1 MWKLT
6 SWGFR
11 KCGSFWR
18 LELLNHSYQ
27 PPKSGQ
33 NPEKKFGHR
42 ACQKKMMRAQFLKKS
57 LFLLREV
64 FKWYLKNPLRRNKLF
79 FQKLSAHHFFLT
91 SGIFRDEPT
100 FADLSWLWAVI
111 TLFLIICTP
120 MWPTYSESWVRALS
134 HGTTHE
140 KFFTKKFSRRGGF
153 SKKHRF
159 WPFFASTPPQQSKDS
174 LLGQFKS

>member
-33 NPEKKFGHR
+33 NPEKKFRHR
-42 ACQKKMMRAQFLKKS
+42 ACHKKLMRAQFFFKS

-79 FQKLSAHHFFLT
+79 FKNWASIIFFLT

-100 FADLSWLWAVI
+100 FADLSWLWAAI
-111 TLFLIICTP
+111 TIFLIICTP

-140 KFFTKKFSRRGGF
+140 KIFTKKFSRRGGI

>member
-33 NPEKKFGHR
+33 NPEKKFRHR
-42 ACQKKMMRAQFLKKS
+42 ACHKKWMRAQF
-57 LFLLREV
+57 FV
-64 FKWYLKNPLRRNKLF
+64 
-79 FQKLSAHHFFLT
+79 T

-140 KFFTKKFSRRGGF
+140 KFSTKKFSRRGGF
-153 SKKHRF
+153 SKKRRF
-159 WPFFASTPPQQSKDS
+159 WPFLVSPPPQQSKAS
-174 LLGQFKS
+174 LLGQFESQMTSTWLIWSVMGKILMGTFKKWHP